1 MLITP
6 HVTWK
11 PWKPVIVKN
20 VDPYMP
26 ATPAPYFTGSASACS
41 ASSEPSRYPFGVN
54 PCPTSLMYSTTCTPT
69 NPAPQMIVTSSQNL
83 SPPSCSVFPGTLRRK
98 YFLPSAIA
106 AYALTI
112 ETDEQI
118 SRKVFRPVSGTLRT
132 APGCAHGVDMPKR
145 STMYEPIS
153 AVKNITSLARKTHI
167 PSLLL

>member
-11 PWKPVIVKN
+11 PWNPVIVKN
-20 VDPYMP
+20 VDPYIP
-26 ATPAPYFTGSASACS
+26 ATPRPYLIGSAAACS
-41 ASSEPSRYPFGVN
+41 ASSDASRY
-54 PCPTSLMYSTTCTPT
+54 
-69 NPAPQMIVTSSQNL
+69 PAPQMIVTSIQNL
-83 SPPSCSVFPGTLRRK
+83 SPPSCSVLPGTLRRK

-118 SRKVFRPVSGTLRT
+118 SRKVLSPVSGTLST
-132 APGCAHGVDMPKR
+132 APGCAHGVDIPKR
-145 STMYEPIS
+145 SMMYEPIS

>member
-11 PWKPVIVKN
+11 PWNPVMVKN
-20 VDPYMP
+20 VDPYIP
-26 ATPAPYFTGSASACS
+26 ATPRPYLIGSAAACS
-41 ASSEPSRYPFGVN
+41 ASSDAARYPAGVK
-54 PCPTSLMYSTTCTPT
+54 PCPTSLMYSTSWTPT

-83 SPPSCSVFPGTLRRK
+83 SPPSCSIFPGTFRRK
-98 YFLPSAIA
+98 YFLPSAMA
-106 AYALTI
+106 AYAVTT

-118 SRKVFRPVSGTLRT
+118 SRKVLSPVSGTLST

-145 STMYEPIS
+145 RMMYEPIS

-167 PSLLL
+167 